1 MKSFQIKTPQ
11 QWTEDEDGAAA
22 AADEEVE
29 EASGPNQRARR
40 DRPWEKVSIFRKLYI
55 SLGRRK
61 HASPGTH
68 FNAAFAS
75 PNDSLGLVNIIRW
88 GIGYTDQL

>member
-40 DRPWEKVSIFRKLYI
+40 DRPWKKVSIFRKLYI

-61 HASPGTH
+61 HASPGRYTLLCCLRI
-68 FNAAFAS
+68 
-75 PNDSLGLVNIIRW
+75 PKWLIRA
-88 GIGYTDQL
+88 GQYN